1 MRIEMKSMM
10 MPILVCVLLAATQ
23 LRAEVTIDRKPA
35 VIERKTFDP
44 AHHPSD
50 MPALAGNE
58 SAVTQSQFECNVT
71 LNYELLSRKQ
81 QGNSCKTESKVR
93 EVGVTLQLR
102 IVIWLPAGATP
113 KLTAHE
119 EGHRQITERVYGS
132 AEKIAGQIAQ
142 ALDGQTIS
150 GEAPDCQG
158 AELRATQTAAGQFCR
173 SYLEQTARPSG
184 HLSEVYD
191 ELTAHGTRA
200 EPVEDEAIRQAFE
213 KVRRESGEG
222 RARPTHD

>member
-1 MRIEMKSMM
+1 MRIEMKLMM
-10 MPILVCVLLAATQ
+10 TLLIASVLLAATQ
-23 LRAEVTIDRKPA
+23 LRAEVTVDRKPA

-44 AHHPSD
+44 AQPPSD

-81 QGNSCKTESKVR
+81 QGNSCKTELKVR

-102 IVIWLPAGATP
+102 IVIWLPAVATP
-113 KLTAHE
+113 RLTAHE
-119 EGHRQITERVYGS
+119 EGHRQITERIYGS
-132 AEKIAGQIAQ
+132 AAKIAREIAQ
-142 ALDGQTIS
+142 ALDGQTLI

-158 AELRATQTAAGQFCR
+158 AELRATQTTASQFCR

-213 KVRRESGEG
+213 RVRQEAGEG
-222 RARPTHD
+222 RARSTHD